1 MQHNIVIF
9 SIDNGENPN
18 TALLFESS
26 FNNHPKRSS
35 NLIHTEGSYE
45 GTPEKSYICN
55 RKDFNEIVVDWGWVN
70 NQHCVLG
77 VTSCNKAY
85 AQLEY
90 INGCFDQSGDI
101 EQIGCMHSVT
111 KEEALSSSAYTYR
124 PDLDLYWIAK
134 TGNPDN
140 SFRDSKARADAGYYS

>member
-1 MQHNIVIF
+1 MLQHNIVIF

-35 NLIHTEGSYE
+35 NLIHANGSYE
-45 GTPEKSYICN
+45 GTIEKSYICN

-90 INGCFDQSGDI
+90 SSGDL
-101 EQIGCMHSVT
+101 EEVGCMHSVT
-111 KEEALSSSAYTYR
+111 KEEALSSMTYTYR
-124 PDLDLYWIAK
+124 PDLDLYWVAK
-134 TGNPDN
+134 LGNPDN
-140 SFRDSKARADAGYYS
+140 SFRESKARVDMGFYV

>member
-26 FNNHPKRSS
+26 FNNHPRRSS
-35 NLIHTEGSYE
+35 SLIHTIGLFE
-45 GTPEKSYICN
+45 GTLEKSYLCN
-55 RKDFNEIVVDWGWVN
+55 RKDFEEIVVDWGWVN

-85 AQLEY
+85 AQIEY
-90 INGCFDQSGDI
+90 ISRYI
-101 EQIGCMHSVT
+101 EQVGCMHSVT
-111 KEEALSSSAYTYR
+111 KEEALSSPAYTYR

-134 TGNPDN
+134 VGNPDN
-140 SFRDSKARADAGYYS
+140 SFRDSKARADMGLYV

>member
-9 SIDNGENPN
+9 SIDNGKNPN

-35 NLIHTEGSYE
+35 NLVPVEGGYE
-45 GTPEKSYICN
+45 GTLEKSYTCN
-55 RKDFNEIVVDWGWVN
+55 RKDFNEIVVDWGWVH

-77 VTSCNKAY
+77 ITSCNKAY

-90 INGCFDQSGDI
+90 VNGDI

-111 KEEALSSSAYTYR
+111 KEEALSSLEYTYR
-124 PDLDLYWIAK
+124 PDLNLYWIAK
-134 TGNPDN
+134 KGNPDN
-140 SFRDSKARADAGYYS
+140 SFRESLERVKSGLYD